1 MSALSFIDW
10 EKIPII
16 DYINVKK
23 YLITN
28 LPDGVTVSTMCAS
41 AKLGT
46 IILYDN
52 VHNYLSLSSD
62 DILTVKRN
70 ADSIRTLI
78 PKKKKTRR
86 SKKKKKGKK
95 NNNYFYNQTT
105 VVVRVTNGPCE
116 DLSLEPKINIKLF
129 KNGSIQMSGCKR
141 MDYVNIA
148 LNKIIYRLKQ
158 IKGKLE
164 EGKIKE
170 IQFVKS
176 ISDLNLN
183 SFKVDMINSNYKIDL
198 VINRE
203 KFYNLLVKKKIKA
216 SYEPSIRACVIVKY
230 CPKVDNDAEKEI
242 SIFIFEKGNIIIT
255 GAKTQGHILTSF
267 NYINNIIV
275 EHCSE
280 IKKTDVGDIIK
291 NSGFN
296 HLLVQ

>member
-1 MSALSFIDW
+1 MSALSSIDW

-23 YLITN
+23 HLITD

-52 VHNYLSLSSD
+52 VHNYLSLSND

-86 SKKKKKGKK
+86 SKKKTKGKK

-105 VVVRVTNGPCE
+105 VVVRVTHGPCE
-116 DLSLEPKINIKLF
+116 DLSTEPKINIKLF

-158 IKGKLE
+158 VKGKIE

-183 SFKVDMINSNYKIDL
+183 SFKVDMINSNYKVDL

-230 CPKVDNDAEKEI
+230 CPKVDNINEKEI

-255 GAKTQGHILTSF
+255 GAKTQGHIISSF

-275 EHCSE
+275 EHGSE
-280 IKKTDVGDIIK
+280 IKKDNLDDIIL
-291 NSGFN
+291 NSGYK